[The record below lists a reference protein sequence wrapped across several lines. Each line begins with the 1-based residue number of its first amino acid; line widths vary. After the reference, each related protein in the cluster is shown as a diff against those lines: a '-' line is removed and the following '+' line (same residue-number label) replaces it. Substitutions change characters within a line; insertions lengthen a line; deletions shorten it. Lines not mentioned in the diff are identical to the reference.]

1 MAETTTAPAP
11 ATATTSAPAA
21 APATAAAPAAPAPA
35 PAAAAAAPAPAAEP
49 TTVITEG
56 PGDKAAEPAKADTAP
71 TSYSLKV
78 PEGAVVEPEL
88 LTGFTKAAQEAGI
101 SADQAQKVLDFYAQT
116 EKGLAQK
123 YVESQKAQ
131 SAKWVEEARQDKEIG
146 GAKWDATVADAKK
159 AITQLGSPSL
169 KALLNQTGLGN
180 HKDVIAF
187 FAKAGRTLS
196 EDRLPKGASA
206 AGEVPEVVPVE
217 NKLYTT
223 MFNTDGTPK
232 ST

>member
-1 MAETTTAPAP
+1 VAVATPAP
-11 ATATTSAPAA
+11 VAT
-21 APATAAAPAAPAPA
+21 
-35 PAAAAAAPAPAAEP
+35 EP

-56 PGDKAAEPAKADTAP
+56 PDAKAQEPAKADTAP
-71 TSYSLKV
+71 GSYEIKV
-78 PEGAVVEPEL
+78 PEGASVDPEL

-101 SADQAQKVLDFYAQT
+101 SAEQAQKVLDFYAQT
-116 EKGLAQK
+116 EKGLAEK
-123 YVESQKAQ
+123 YAESQKAQ
-131 SAKWVEEARQDKEIG
+131 TTTWLEEARQDKEIG

-159 AITQLGSPSL
+159 AITQMGSPAL
-169 KALLNQTGLGN
+169 KTLLNQTGLGN

-206 AGEVPEVVPVE
+206 AADVPKEVSTEQA
-217 NKLYTT
+217 LYTT
-223 MFNTDGTPK
+223 MFNSDGSPK